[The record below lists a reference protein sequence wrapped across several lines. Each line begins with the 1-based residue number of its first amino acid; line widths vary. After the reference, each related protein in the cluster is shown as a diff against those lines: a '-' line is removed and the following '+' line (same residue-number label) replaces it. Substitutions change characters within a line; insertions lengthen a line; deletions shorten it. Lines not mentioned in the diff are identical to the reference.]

1 MLAAYLELA
10 KPRITFLVALTAAF
24 GYYLGSLGQ
33 VRDMAALFEFL
44 AGTALVAGG
53 AGVLNHLLERD
64 VDRRMQR
71 TCDRPLP
78 AGRVGASAALS
89 FGICLVLTGL
99 AILLLSLIHI

>member
-64 VDRRMQR
+64 VDRQARQSR
-71 TCDRPLP
+71 THPHPR
-78 AGRVGASAALS
+78 G
-89 FGICLVLTGL
+89 
-99 AILLLSLIHI
+99 ILLQWRSLPLRLGQRRC